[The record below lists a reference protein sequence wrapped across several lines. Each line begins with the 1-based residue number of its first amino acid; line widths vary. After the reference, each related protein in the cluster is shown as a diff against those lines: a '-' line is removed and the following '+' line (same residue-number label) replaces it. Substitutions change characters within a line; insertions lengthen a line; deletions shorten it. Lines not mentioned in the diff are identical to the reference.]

1 MSDVAESHTIRLLQE
16 MRHIR
21 AEVREGLNHV
31 NERFDEVTTQIGGV
45 THMITLLAVHS
56 SMLEDRVTVLEE
68 GQAGATGLPVDGGLA
83 PTLRTP
89 EPCEARGTVSSKR
102 NATLFSNARQLV
114 GKHIWPR
121 RAGDSAPLSL

>member
-45 THMITLLAVHS
+45 THMITLLAAHS
-56 SMLEDRVTVLEE
+56 STMEDRVTVLEE
-68 GQAGATGLPVDGGLA
+68 GKPAEQVC
-83 PTLRTP
+83 RWM
-89 EPCEARGTVSSKR
+89 
-102 NATLFSNARQLV
+102 V
-114 GKHIWPR
+114 G
-121 RAGDSAPLSL
+121 